1 MANTTV
7 GPTIQFDGTKK
18 LINIISVSC
27 DGATAEVI
35 PFVDVSAL
43 TANAVGQACTQVA
56 LNKIWYS
63 VSTGQGAVPTAAN
76 VGGPIELLWNTSG
89 NANTGGQLAIGLA
102 YDNSFDMSTIGG
114 LRNPLVLA
122 SANNNGDVLVNITAS
137 VNDGSDCTLICEW
150 LKYYNNY

>member
-7 GPTIQFDGTKK
+7 GPTIQFDGTRK
-18 LINIISVSC
+18 LINIISVAC

-35 PFVDVSAL
+35 PFVDVSTL

-63 VSTGQGAVPTAAN
+63 VSTGEGGVPTVAN

-89 NANTGGQLAIGLA
+89 NADNAGQLATGLA

-114 LRNPLVLA
+114 LKNPLDMPFCIVFLVPIDLA
-122 SANNNGDVLVNITAS
+122 HQAIL
-137 VNDGSDCTLICEW
+137 
-150 LKYYNNY
+150 